1 MLTIVALV
9 VYTLTVARL
18 TRLITTDKLTAPM
31 RDATIKRFGADSP
44 VTFLVFCPWCM
55 SVWVA
60 AALAVPAAP
69 VAGLPW
75 WWAPGL
81 ALAASQVTGLL
92 ARGDLE

>member
-1 MLTIVALV
+1 MLTVVALV

-18 TRLITTDKLTAPM
+18 TRLITTDKLTAPL
-31 RDATIKRFGADSP
+31 RDAVLARRGGESA
-44 VTFLVFCPWCM
+44 VTFLMFCPWCM

-60 AALAVPAAP
+60 AALALPAAWA
-69 VAGLPW
+69 AGVPW